1 MENEILDVEGQLQAT
16 LVPLCWSCD
25 ALMMPVVVP
34 AAVVPEAEPEALAV
48 AVGGMFLCQWGCVCM
63 MFLRW
68 ECCHL
73 VRCPC
78 LVLQIHLQNK
88 AVNIF
93 IVYKRNG

>member
-1 MENEILDVEGQLQAT
+1 VESEILDVEGQMQAT

-25 ALMMPVVVP
+25 ALMTPVVVP
-34 AAVVPEAEPEALAV
+34 VAAVPVAEPGALAV
-48 AVGGMFLCQWGCVCM
+48 AAGGMFPCQWGCVCM

-78 LVLQIHLQNK
+78 LVLGTHLQNK

-93 IVYKRNG
+93 IVYKRHG